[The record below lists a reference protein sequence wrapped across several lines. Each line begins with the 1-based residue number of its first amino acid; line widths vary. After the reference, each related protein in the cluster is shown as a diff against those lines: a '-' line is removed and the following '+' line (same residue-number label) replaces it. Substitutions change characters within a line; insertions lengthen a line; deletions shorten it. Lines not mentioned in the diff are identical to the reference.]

1 MSASAPLGRPSRN
14 TGRVEADC
22 TSATSTGEVVSV
34 VISHA
39 AATSFI
45 HMQVLAATQVSHSMR
60 NTGTDRGAKGESEW
74 AVCAAWAASALW
86 SRLCWAASS
95 VPWASA
101 ALNQAASL
109 SPFAPLSV
117 PVFRMLWLTW
127 VAANTCMWM
136 NDVAAAWL
144 MTTLTTSPILVAL
157 VQSASTLPVFLLG
170 LPSGA
175 LADILDRRRYF
186 IATQFWVAAVALV
199 LCVAILAGGMTAPL
213 LLALTFANGIGLA
226 MRWPVF
232 AAIVPELV
240 SRPQLP
246 AALALNGV
254 AMNASRIIGPLVAGA
269 IIASAGSA
277 WVFVL
282 NAVLSVIS
290 GLVIMRWKRTHVPSP
305 LGREKLP
312 SAMRVGLQFV
322 RQSPRLRAV
331 LWRIAVFF
339 LHATALMALLPL
351 VAKGLDG
358 GGAGTFTL
366 LLASMGAGA
375 IVAAMFVP
383 RLRQAMAR
391 DVLVL
396 RGTLLQA
403 AAMAVMAIAPNIYV
417 AVPAMVLAGMA
428 WITTANSLSVSAQL
442 ALPNWVRARGM
453 SIFQMS
459 IMGATALGA
468 AVWGQVA
475 TVTSVHLSLALA
487 ALTGVMAM
495 ALVQRLV
502 TDRHMEE
509 DLSPSQAFK
518 APVTTTPPQA
528 GRVVVT
534 IEYTIDPAR
543 AAEFRTLMQE
553 SRRSRLRQG
562 ALSCDLLHD
571 LADPA
576 RYVEQIVDESWTEHL
591 RRFDRVT
598 ASDVA
603 LRERKLAFHRG
614 ESPPAVVRYL
624 VER

>member
-1 MSASAPLGRPSRN
+1 MPPLPSHESTRSVAPEPAPTNVRAG
-14 TGRVEADC
+14 TAQGTTEEA
-22 TSATSTGEVVSV
+22 T
-34 VISHA
+34 A
-39 AATSFI
+39 AQPGPTAE
-45 HMQVLAATQVSHSMR
+45 QR
-60 NTGTDRGAKGESEW
+60 
-74 AVCAAWAASALW
+74 
-86 SRLCWAASS
+86 
-95 VPWASA
+95 
-101 ALNQAASL
+101 ASL
-109 SPFAPLSV
+109 STLAPLSV

-144 MTTLTTSPILVAL
+144 MTSLTTSPILVAL

-186 IATQFWVAAVALV
+186 MATQFWVAAVALV
-199 LCVAILAGGMTAPL
+199 LCAAVLVGGMTAPL
-213 LLALTFANGIGLA
+213 LLGLTFANGIGLA

-232 AAIVPELV
+232 SAIVPELV
-240 SRPQLP
+240 SRAHLP
-246 AALALNGV
+246 AALALNGI

-282 NAVLSVIS
+282 NAVLSVGS
-290 GLVIMRWKRTHVPSP
+290 GLVIMRWKRDHVPSP
-305 LGREKLP
+305 LGRERLP

-322 RQSPRLRAV
+322 RQSPRMRAV
-331 LWRIAVFF
+331 LWRISIFF
-339 LHATALMALLPL
+339 LHATALLAMLPL
-351 VAKGLDG
+351 LAKGLEG

-375 IVAAMFVP
+375 IVAAMFLP
-383 RLRQAMAR
+383 RLRQAMPR

-403 AAMAVMAIAPNIYV
+403 AATGVMAVAPNVYV
-417 AVPAMVLAGMA
+417 AVPAMLVGGMA

-453 SIFQMS
+453 SIYQMA
-459 IMGATALGA
+459 IMGSTALGA

-475 TVTSVHLSLALA
+475 TLTSVHTSLALA
-487 ALTGVMAM
+487 AVTGTIAM
-495 ALVQRLV
+495 VVVQRLV
-502 TDRHMEE
+502 ADRSIEE

-518 APVTTTPPQA
+518 APVAPTPPER
-528 GRVVVT
+528 GHVVVT
-534 IEYTIDPAR
+534 IEYFIDPAR
-543 AAEFRTLMQE
+543 ATDFRALMQE

-562 ALSCDLLHD
+562 ALSWQLQHD
-571 LADPA
+571 IADPA
-576 RYVEQIVDESWTEHL
+576 RYMEQIEDESWTEHL

-603 LRERKLAFHRG
+603 LRERKLAFHLG
-614 ESPPAVVRYL
+614 DAPPVVSRFV